1 MSNNTYTGKRSRTKL
16 LALLAA
22 MMLCFVGK
30 ASAENVVSIE
40 DFTIEPGRDKT
51 VAISLD
57 NTDLISSLEME
68 IQLPDG
74 ISYVDGSVARNP
86 ERITQNTHMVY
97 MDPQGDNTYKLW
109 VLANGQTDIQ
119 GDTGELVYITLHA
132 AETFSA
138 GGNINV
144 YDILGSSSHAPEGSV
159 ETPSYDIRSFD
170 VRVTPYVGK
179 LYITEDTMAIKTDGT
194 TRKVSVAL
202 DNYIDV
208 RNFQLDI
215 TLPEGL
221 AIETDEAGNA
231 MFEYAGRMP
240 QELALTSRVQED
252 GALRVSAVGLTTN
265 VIPAIEEGS
274 TADATIFSFNVKA
287 DETLPLKSEIAFSNV
302 IVSSNSAASYL
313 VDDLS
318 GMEIT
323 NSYIAHYTPANDS
336 IQALRT
342 MYDETVAEIETVAPD
357 VKDSEAITAG
367 KTAIETSIADLQAA
381 VDEAYNDYTLAP
393 NYDEVLSPAEG
404 IIAAIEKLLQDA
416 ISAQEGHDLTGS
428 KLYVTED
435 TMAIKTD
442 GTPRTITVAFE
453 KAVDVLGLTADIVLP
468 EGLSV
473 ATDEN
478 GNALFEA
485 GSNMPQDVTITSSV
499 QDDGTLR
506 VTVASASEAIAQAAD
521 TVFTFNVLADE
532 TLPLKSEL
540 TFANVAV
547 TGNTGASYVLADV
560 KGIELT
566 NSFLAHYTPAND
578 SIQALRDMYDETLAE
593 IEEVAPDVK
602 DDATLTAQKEDI
614 EKMLAD
620 LREAVDAA
628 YDDYTLAQEYDEVLS
643 PSADII
649 AAIEKLLED
658 AKDLQEKHDM
668 ETGISG
674 VGTTADGEAPVKI
687 YTMSGVQV
695 DAPVKGQVNIVKY
708 ADGTVKKVY
717 VK

>member
-57 NTDLISSLEME
+57 NTDLISTLEME
-68 IQLPDG
+68 IQLPSG

-97 MDPQGDNTYKLW
+97 MDPKGGNIYKLW

-119 GDTGELVYITLHA
+119 GDKGELVYITLRA

-138 GGNINV
+138 GGSINV
-144 YDILGSSSHAPEGSV
+144 YNIMGSSSHAIDEAGT
-159 ETPSYDIRSFD
+159 TPTYDIPD
-170 VRVTPYVGK
+170 AEARVTPYVGK

-194 TRKVSVAL
+194 MRKVSVAL

-302 IVSSNSAASYL
+302 IVSSNSATSYL

-318 GMEIT
+318 GIEIT

-547 TGNTGASYVLADV
+547 TGNTGASYVVADV

>member
-57 NTDLISSLEME
+57 NTDLISTLEME
-68 IQLPDG
+68 IQLPSG

-97 MDPQGDNTYKLW
+97 MDSKGGNIYKLW

-119 GDTGELVYITLHA
+119 GDKGELVYITLRA

-138 GGNINV
+138 GGSINV
-144 YDILGSSSHAPEGSV
+144 YNIMGSSSHAIDEAGT
-159 ETPSYDIRSFD
+159 TPTYDIPD
-170 VRVTPYVGK
+170 AEARVTPYVGK

-194 TRKVSVAL
+194 MRKVSVAL

-302 IVSSNSAASYL
+302 IVSSNSATSYL

-318 GMEIT
+318 GIEIT

-547 TGNTGASYVLADV
+547 TGNTGASYVVADV

-593 IEEVAPDVK
+593 IEEVAP
-602 DDATLTAQKEDI
+602 
-614 EKMLAD
+614 
-620 LREAVDAA
+620 
-628 YDDYTLAQEYDEVLS
+628 YTLAQEYDEVLS

>member
-57 NTDLISSLEME
+57 NTDLISTLEME
-68 IQLPDG
+68 IQLPSG

-97 MDPQGDNTYKLW
+97 MDSKGGNIYKLW

-119 GDTGELVYITLHA
+119 GDKGELVYITLRA

-138 GGNINV
+138 GGSINV
-144 YDILGSSSHAPEGSV
+144 YNIMGSSSHAIDEAGT
-159 ETPSYDIRSFD
+159 TPTYDIPD
-170 VRVTPYVGK
+170 AEARVTPYVGK

-194 TRKVSVAL
+194 MRKVSVAL

-287 DETLPLKSEIAFSNV
+287 DETLPLKSE
-302 IVSSNSAASYL
+302 
-313 VDDLS
+313 
-318 GMEIT
+318 
-323 NSYIAHYTPANDS
+323 
-336 IQALRT
+336 
-342 MYDETVAEIETVAPD
+342 
-357 VKDSEAITAG
+357 
-367 KTAIETSIADLQAA
+367 
-381 VDEAYNDYTLAP
+381 
-393 NYDEVLSPAEG
+393 
-404 IIAAIEKLLQDA
+404 
-416 ISAQEGHDLTGS
+416 
-428 KLYVTED
+428 
-435 TMAIKTD
+435 
-442 GTPRTITVAFE
+442 
-453 KAVDVLGLTADIVLP
+453 
-468 EGLSV
+468 
-473 ATDEN
+473 
-478 GNALFEA
+478 
-485 GSNMPQDVTITSSV
+485 
-499 QDDGTLR
+499 
-506 VTVASASEAIAQAAD
+506 
-521 TVFTFNVLADE
+521 
-532 TLPLKSEL
+532 L

-547 TGNTGASYVLADV
+547 TGNTGASYVVADV